1 MPTAELHAERAV
13 EAEELRD
20 ELARLQAAIDSLS
33 DALAEAQRDRDAAQT
48 RIGAVE
54 RKIAD
59 HRMLLD
65 QAMALQMALRARMHE
80 LEAELEA
87 TRAELGRERTTAA
100 IRGKLLA
107 DIAATTW
114 FARRRAIER
123 AVRVERLLG

>member
-1 MPTAELHAERAV
+1 MSIAELNAETAV
-13 EAEELRD
+13 EADELRD
-20 ELARLQAAIDSLS
+20 EVGRLQAAIDSLS
-33 DALAEAQRDRDAAQT
+33 DALAEAQRERDAAQGRVT
-48 RIGAVE
+48 TVE

-65 QAMALQMALRARMHE
+65 QAMALQMALRARLHE

-87 TRAELGRERTTAA
+87 TRAELARQRTTAD

-107 DIAATTW
+107 DVIGTTW
-114 FARRRAIER
+114 FARRRAIDR

>member
-1 MPTAELHAERAV
+1 MADTRGLYIISVAAELAGVHPQTLRIYERKGLI
-13 EAEELRD
+13 EPSRTEGRS
-20 ELARLQAAIDSLS
+20 RRYS
-33 DALAEAQRDRDAAQT
+33 DRDIALLQ
-48 RIGAVE
+48 RIQELTNEGVSLAGVS
-54 RKIAD
+54 KI
-59 HRMLLD
+59 LD
-65 QAMALQMALRARMHE
+65 

-123 AVRVERLLG
+123 AVRVERLLAG